1 MLHFNELSFETTE
14 SFSMI
19 GSPVDLDDSST
30 QEIQTAGE
38 KAGTEG
44 SEGDSLRGKGCNTE
58 PGWNSHT
65 GKGTG
70 LKGLTFQGHGRCRGS
85 EAE

>member
-1 MLHFNELSFETTE
+1 MNSVLKLQNP
-14 SFSMI
+14 FSMI
-19 GSPVDLDDSST
+19 GNSVDLDDSST
-30 QEIQTAGE
+30 QEIQIAGG
-38 KAGTEG
+38 KAGKEG

-65 GKGTG
+65 GKGTD
-70 LKGLTFQGHGRCRGS
+70 LKGLTFQGHGRCQGL